1 MLIKGQKNKI
11 YISLGICMF
20 IYLFVSA
27 IFVKIL
33 MVNNFWINKTDIST
47 ENIGKAIFNQ
57 SIFSIIIPALC
68 FLPFWKNYKLLK
80 RDKVRYYLI
89 AAAFAFYIISF
100 CMQENITFIMKY
112 NFFKYLLFIGLG
124 EEIVFRGIMYNVI
137 KLESNR
143 KAILISGACFGVMHA
158 LSIYWNG
165 GNTSAII
172 MGAVSE
178 LGGGILAGGYFI
190 FLYEISGTIFLPVL
204 IHAILDYPYGKQSTD
219 IYFTVILTIYCMAL
233 LFINTYMKKLR
244 KRKN

>member
-20 IYLFVSA
+20 IYFFVSA

-89 AAAFAFYIISF
+89 AAAFAFYHF
-100 CMQENITFIMKY
+100 AC
-112 NFFKYLLFIGLG
+112 
-124 EEIVFRGIMYNVI
+124 
-137 KLESNR
+137 R
-143 KAILISGACFGVMHA
+143 KI
-158 LSIYWNG
+158 
-165 GNTSAII
+165 
-172 MGAVSE
+172 
-178 LGGGILAGGYFI
+178 
-190 FLYEISGTIFLPVL
+190 
-204 IHAILDYPYGKQSTD
+204 
-219 IYFTVILTIYCMAL
+219 
-233 LFINTYMKKLR
+233 
-244 KRKN
+244 